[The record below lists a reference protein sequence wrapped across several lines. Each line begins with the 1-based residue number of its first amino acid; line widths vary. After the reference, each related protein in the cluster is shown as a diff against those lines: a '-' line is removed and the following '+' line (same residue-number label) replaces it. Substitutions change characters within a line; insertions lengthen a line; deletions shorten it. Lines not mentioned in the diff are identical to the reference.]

1 MLIVVVA
8 LLALAASYGLYSH
21 FRAARETEDAA
32 NARDGAPSWGPGG
45 RLIVFAAEVGRDP
58 ADLYVMAADGSGRRR
73 LTNTSAIEANP
84 AFSPD
89 GSRIAFES
97 DRDGNSEIY
106 VMDADGGHV
115 QRLTNDP
122 ASDGFP
128 AWSPD
133 GTRLAFMSDRNKR
146 AASDIYTMDATDGS
160 KIERLTTDLAN
171 WSPQYSPDGKQ
182 LAVQVNRDVAV
193 IDIGTKTLRRLTSE
207 AANGMNPTW
216 APDGQRLAF
225 VTTRNR
231 RAEIFSMNA
240 DGTDAKPVVSMPD
253 GSAIDARWSP
263 DGSRL
268 AFVFVPGEPAAG
280 EAQGRQG
287 IYTIDL
293 TTKKITRLSP

>member
-1 MLIVVVA
+1 V
-8 LLALAASYGLYSH
+8 LALAAGYGLYSY

-45 RLIVFAAEVGRDP
+45 QLIVFAAEVGQEP
-58 ADLYVMAADGSGRRR
+58 ADLYVMAADGSDRRR
-73 LTNTSAIEANP
+73 LTSTPAVEANP

-89 GSRIAFES
+89 GKRIAFES
-97 DRDGNSEIY
+97 DRDGNREIY

-115 QRLTNDP
+115 ERLTNDP
-122 ASDGFP
+122 ASDAFP

-146 AASDIYTMDATDGS
+146 AASDIYTMNATDGS
-160 KIERLTTDLAN
+160 QIERLTADLAN

-182 LAVQVNRDVAV
+182 LAVQVNRDVAL
-193 IDIGTKTLRRLTSE
+193 IDLGTKTMRRLTSD
-207 AANGMNPTW
+207 AANGMNPSW
-216 APDGQRLAF
+216 SPDGQRLAF

-231 RAEIFSMNA
+231 RAEVFSMNV
-240 DGTDAKPVVSMPD
+240 DGTDAKPAVSMPN

-268 AFVFVPGEPAAG
+268 VFVVVPGEPPPG

-293 TTKKITRLSP
+293 TTGAITRLSP